1 MAKFIGSEL
10 TTGNFGED
18 TFCQALIAAFP
29 DDYIIYRNRQV
40 FGREFDVAML
50 IPNVGIAV
58 FEVKGWREST
68 VLRVENGDSIVIN
81 VNGQEEH
88 AAPQRQ
94 VRGYRFAIERRLQQ
108 DLGAKPIV
116 FGMVVYPQI
125 TEAFYKAKSLSAITE
140 SQFTV
145 LKDDLAT
152 TTALQTKLAQAVNEV
167 QMWRRRKFDDEFM
180 YNTRCLFEGDIAH
193 ATNNPEIIEGIKKF
207 PQPAYSIFIYQPAGE
222 PIDAQELSQLA
233 DSYNKGTKLYA
244 VVGDDAQLQQI
255 IALVDNVLQ
264 KKSLRRHKN
273 NLEVQYEAS
282 QVPYPPAANINN
294 IFSAF
299 NCSASVL
306 SHPVSVKPFRVIN
319 GVEEDH
325 HNDLVELSNA
335 SSFNY
340 DQFEVEHIPVER
352 NILIRAGAGTGKT
365 FTMIS
370 RIGFIAYSLAGTL
383 LDLLDRVTMITFT
396 NEAADQMRKKL
407 KTFFQNYYLITGNI
421 LWLSLVCNIDRM
433 QISTIDSYAKK
444 LIDSL
449 GIEFGYGC
457 DIGITSSAYNRQQY
471 VAKLVNEYIVKKTS
485 KSLNYVSR
493 LGMPMYQLVS
503 VIVGFIEKLQSK
515 NVDVATLSAA
525 HFGDLTDGTGT
536 QELHELLSYIIPKVE
551 SEYQLQLIKDN
562 KVHLNSM
569 MSILQL
575 LINDPAAQRRIIT
588 LKQPSSMYMFVDE
601 FQDTDNTQIDILVK
615 LSAMLGARLFVVG
628 DVKQCI
634 YRFRG
639 ATEEAFARLPGNF
652 DWKECALKRNYRTDA
667 ALLEIFDKSFAIWG
681 APANKH
687 LEYIRSQDQLIGTKN
702 YNSHHPA
709 SQYYKEIRIATDD
722 GRMEALLDEVQRI
735 QNWIDTDIRNGVKL
749 SDEERTIAILVR
761 ENWQAEAVK
770 AAAATRNL
778 QIKTNTGGDLYQT
791 PAAIDMLTLV
801 NALLHYDEPTYLFS
815 LLASSFFSVDVPYS
829 ELYKVRQEAN
839 DADLWEP
846 GAGREYMRNHLTK
859 CIDKGL
865 DKMPGDRNTW
875 AKIITALRTEPV
887 LQVLNQIYD
896 ILKPEVACAK
906 GNEWERKCYKMNV
919 DLLFE
924 QVLASTN
931 TDNLTIN
938 SFAKSLNICIMSA
951 VSVNSRVPAE
961 KDTPSIQCITVHK
974 AKGLEYGH
982 VIIPYASFPVDRLKR
997 AKLNVSVAESQD
1009 GVQIGY
1015 SVERPDNRQTQTNTY
1030 YSEQAE
1036 IAERY
1041 REETRILYVA
1051 MTRAIRSFSWIFQE
1065 DRACDSWQT
1074 MIEPEED

>member
-10 TTGNFGED
+10 TTGNYGED
-18 TFCQALIAAFP
+18 TFCQALIDAFP
-29 DDYIIYRNRQV
+29 DNYIIYRNRQV
-40 FGREFDVAML
+40 FGREFDMAML
-50 IPNVGIAV
+50 IPNVGIVV
-58 FEVKGWREST
+58 FEIKGWREST
-68 VLRVENGDSIVIN
+68 VLRIENGDTIIIN
-81 VNGQEEH
+81 TDNGETP
-88 AAPQRQ
+88 ATPQKQ
-94 VRGYRFAIERRLQQ
+94 VRGYRFAIERRLLQ

-116 FGMVVYPQI
+116 FCMVVYPQI
-125 TEAFYKAKSLSAITE
+125 SKAFYQAKGLSAITE

-145 LKDDLAT
+145 LKDDLT
-152 TTALQTKLAQAVNEV
+152 TAIALQTKLAEAVNEV
-167 QMWRRRKFDDEFM
+167 QMWRRPKFDEEFM

-193 ATNNPEIIEGIKKF
+193 ATNKPEIIEEIEKF
-207 PQPAYSIFIYQPAGE
+207 PQPAYSIFLYQPAGKAF
-222 PIDAQELSQLA
+222 DAQDLAQLA
-233 DSYNKGTKLYA
+233 ERYSKGTKIYA
-244 VVGDDAQLQQI
+244 VVGNDSQLQQI
-255 IALVDNVLQ
+255 VTVIDNVLQ

-273 NLEVQYEAS
+273 NLAVQYEAS
-282 QVPYPPAANINN
+282 QVHYPVASSIKNT
-294 IFSAF
+294 FSTF
-299 NCSASVL
+299 NCSVSVL
-306 SHPVSVKPFRVIN
+306 SHHVSVKAFRIIN
-319 GVEEDH
+319 GIEEGH
-325 HNDLVELSNA
+325 HDDLVEISKA

-340 DQFEVEHIPVER
+340 DQFEVEHVPVEK

-370 RIGFIAYSLAGTL
+370 RIGFIAYSCAGTL

-407 KTFFQNYYLITGNI
+407 KEFFQNYYLLTGNI

-433 QISTIDSYAKK
+433 QISTIDSFAKK
-444 LIDSL
+444 LVDSL

-457 DIGITSSAYNRQQY
+457 DIVITSSAYNRQQY
-471 VAKLVNEYIVKKTS
+471 ATKLINEYVVHNSDRSPNFI
-485 KSLNYVSR
+485 SR

-503 VIVGFIEKLQSK
+503 VVVGFIEKLQSK
-515 NVDVATLSAA
+515 NVDVATLSPAC
-525 HFGDLTDGTGT
+525 FGELTDGTGSR
-536 QELHELLSYIIPKVE
+536 ELHDLLSYIIPRVE
-551 SEYQLQLIKDN
+551 AEYQLQLIKDN

-588 LKQPSSMYMFVDE
+588 LKKSASMYMFVDE

-615 LSAMLGARLFVVG
+615 LSSMMGARLFVVG

-639 ATEEAFARLPGNF
+639 ATEEAFARLPDDF
-652 DWKECALKRNYRTDA
+652 TWKECALKRNYRTDA
-667 ALLEIFDKSFAIWG
+667 KLLTIFDKSFAIWG
-681 APANKH
+681 APSNKH
-687 LEYIRSQDQLIGTKN
+687 LEYVRKQDQLIGTKN
-702 YNSHHPA
+702 YNANNPT

-722 GRMEALLDEVQRI
+722 GRMEALLDEIQRI
-735 QNWIDTDIRNGVKL
+735 QSWIDTDLRNGVKL

-761 ENWQAEAVK
+761 DNWQAEAVK

-778 QIKTNTGGDLYQT
+778 QVKTNTGGDLYQT

-829 ELYKVRQEAN
+829 ELYKVRQKAN

-846 GAGREYMRNHLTK
+846 GAGREYMRNYLTQ

-865 DKMPGDRNTW
+865 DKMPEDRNTW

-896 ILKPEVACAK
+896 TLKPEVACAK

-924 QVLASTN
+924 QVLTTTN

-938 SFAKSLNICIMSA
+938 SFAKSLNICITSA
-951 VSVNSRVPAE
+951 VSINSRVPAE

-997 AKLNVSVAESQD
+997 AKLNVSVSESQS

-1015 SVERPDNRQTQTNTY
+1015 SVERPDYRQMQTNTF

-1036 IAERY
+1036 IDERY

-1065 DRACDSWQT
+1065 DRAYDSWQT